1 MTSEIE
7 TAPVSKAAFWTGWIL
22 SILPSPLLF
31 FSAAIKLLKPEDVLK
46 GFEHLGYPEQLAVPL
61 GVVEIACTLI
71 YLIPRTAVLGAI
83 LLTGYLGG
91 AVATHARLMEAQ
103 FAAPII
109 LGMLVWGGLFL
120 REPRVRALI
129 INSAA
134 ADARN
139 AHRTLTGR

>member
-1 MTSEIE
+1 MTSEIK

-22 SILPSPLLF
+22 SVLPSLLLV
-31 FSAAIKLLKPEDVLK
+31 FSAAMKLLKPEDVLK

-61 GVVEIACTLI
+61 GIAEIGCTLV

-91 AVATHARLMEAQ
+91 AVAAHARVMEAQ
-103 FAAPII
+103 FVGPII

-120 REPRVRALI
+120 RDPRVRAVI
-129 INSAA
+129 IN
-134 ADARN
+134 R
-139 AHRTLTGR
+139 R